1 MQAWQDEVAAAP
13 RAEPPE
19 WPHQL
24 AAAGALAGIVAV
36 WIVALP
42 IAAAAWGVLSL
53 AELARGRRPGAR
65 YRANERLPWIG
76 ERG

>member
-24 AAAGALAGIVAV
+24 AAAGALAGVAAV

-42 IAAAAWGVLSL
+42 VAALAWGVLSL
-53 AELARGRRPGAR
+53 ADLARGRRLEPGL
-65 YRANERLPWIG
+65 RANERLPWIG